1 MAEHRQK
8 RNGSGRRLCGT
19 VLLFCVFLQML
30 AGPVP
35 ARAETEAA
43 GSGSTET
50 STLRIAVA
58 SDLHLDPDNTD
69 KSQESE
75 VAYNMELVDALLWDA
90 RQQGAEMLLLTG
102 DLVNGGKPQRHEAL
116 AEKLR
121 RAEQEGL
128 PVYVLP
134 GNHDLAPIGQTE
146 FAAFYEDFGYAEACS
161 RDSVSLSYGVI
172 RDGIMLLMMD
182 TAGYPAGAADLPG
195 AAARSGN
202 DPFFSE
208 QTLRWAEGCL
218 QDAQEK
224 GLTVLA
230 AGHYNLLPEISRQPG
245 SGYCIENGDRF
256 TELLMAYHVPLYL
269 SGHMHTRGV
278 YQEEGLTELLTEY
291 LLGYPTGY
299 SLLDLSEKTLR
310 YTPRRVDVD
319 AWAAATG
326 QDDPV
331 LKNFTDW
338 QQEGLYN
345 YSVSN
350 INYMSERNPITEEEK
365 SNAVGF
371 FYTAMNAFWSG
382 TLSEQRA
389 RIEAMPGYEPFF
401 RCAEGYAYGWWL
413 KELIRTAS
421 PLLKGFTLEIGN
433 PAA

>member
-1 MAEHRQK
+1 MTERGKK
-8 RNGSGRRLCGT
+8 RKQSGRRLCGT
-19 VLLFCVFLQML
+19 VLLLCAFLQML
-30 AGPVP
+30 AASVP
-35 ARAETEAA
+35 ARAESEADGTENAER
-43 GSGSTET
+43 SS
-50 STLRIAVA
+50 LRIAVA

-69 KSQESE
+69 KSQGTE
-75 VAYNMELVDALLWDA
+75 VVYNMELVDALLWDA
-90 RQQGAEMLLLTG
+90 KQQGAEMILLTG

-121 RAEQEGL
+121 KAEREGL

-134 GNHDLAPIGQTE
+134 GNHDLAPVGQTE
-146 FAAFYEDFGYAEACS
+146 FASFYEDFGYAEACS
-161 RDSVSLSYGVI
+161 RDPVSLSYCVI
-172 RDGIMLLMMD
+172 RDGVMLLMMD
-182 TAGYPAGAADLPG
+182 TAGYSLGAIDLPG
-195 AAARSGN
+195 AAARSRN

-208 QTLRWAEGCL
+208 ETLRWAEACL
-218 QDAQEK
+218 QDAKEK
-224 GLTVLA
+224 SLTVLA

-256 TELLMAYHVPLYL
+256 TEMLRTYGVPLYL

-299 SLLDLSEKTLR
+299 SLLDLSGNTLR

-326 QDDPV
+326 QDDAV

-350 INYMSERNPITEEEK
+350 INYMSERNPINEEDK
-365 SNAVGF
+365 GDAIGF
-371 FYTAMNAFWSG
+371 FYTVMNAFWSG
-382 TLSEQRA
+382 TLSEQSA